1 MSKTGLQALLTPKDS
16 VLSTDQGDEK
26 MKVIENYRKAL
37 ENSDESLLK
46 EVFAPQVRVEI
57 PAGAS
62 FNHPVNTASY
72 IMSQVAKTAPGI
84 KCTLTADAGNNWY
97 FLGFEGQIEGEK
109 LQAVDQVHLNKDGK
123 IDQLTIYMRPIPAA
137 QKFAE
142 VIIQRLQPN
151 EVGSSTTQ

>member
-16 VLSTDQGDEK
+16 VFSTDQGDEK
-26 MKVIENYRKAL
+26 MKVIENYKRAL

-46 EVFAPQVRVEI
+46 EVFAPEVRVEI